1 MQYSF
6 EAGELKDHDE
16 QPSVFTGA
24 LVDGLSSGRADRDGD
39 GWVGIHE
46 LFSYVSE
53 KVRKTSAHQRP
64 QMWTFGAQG
73 DFRLARSRV
82 RHVVARPSNRFD
94 RSWPTRGPQ
103 PGMGWSACSVTA
115 LVGPDLGVA
124 LTAWQ
129 ACRSWSAMTIT
140 SSPTRPAALSPR
152 QRCTSRLAALE
163 V

>member
-1 MQYSF
+1 
-6 EAGELKDHDE
+6 LKDHDE
-16 QPSVFTGA
+16 EPSVFTGA

-46 LFSYVSE
+46 LFSYVSD

-82 RHVVARPSNRFD
+82 RRVVPTPLEDEFNRIMADPRSPARYGLVAMFRE
-94 RSWPTRGPQ
+94 R
-103 PGMGWSACSVTA
+103 

-129 ACRSWSAMTIT
+129 NLSILVGDDRSHVADAARDALVRATLRI
-140 SSPTRPAALSPR
+140 SPSVVDL
-152 QRCTSRLAALE
+152 
-163 V
+163 